1 MNKCSIMLID
11 DDEVDRYLLK
21 RVIKKLPM
29 EAKVFESVNGRDAL
43 EFLSNYKENVVTF
56 NDDFP
61 PILILLDINMPI
73 MDGFEFLEAFSQLR
87 DSSEDIY
94 ASSVFTMF
102 TSSESEED
110 KRRAESYEFVKGYVI
125 KGDMSLQILEDTI
138 RSL

>member
-1 MNKCSIMLID
+1 MLID